1 MKINQTQLI
10 FFDEKDGDIPPTT
23 EKKNAIIEKHFQHF
37 IGNEKALTKLKTAAF
52 TALSRPNH
60 QMPELS
66 FSIFG
71 PPSSGK
77 TTLARIYAKTV
88 SLPYVELSPQAVK
101 DNKTIFEAMKKA
113 CEKRKIELVPQEDG
127 SFFLPPMVVFV
138 DEVHN
143 LNKTVTQ
150 GLLKAIEHEDRM
162 FHAEDG
168 IVADTK
174 LLTWFVATTDEGM
187 LFDAFRTR
195 FSPVYLKY
203 LKQEEI
209 AQIVLAK
216 HPEFSEEICQRIA
229 FFNSRIPRKALEFA
243 RYVEM
248 YKFMRNDLELAE
260 VVEKVAEE
268 EGIDKFGMH
277 EIHWKVLLA
286 LKDGPIA
293 KSRISHVT
301 GRKKEENERYIM
313 PWLLTDVE
321 DQPALV
327 RVSTK
332 GYILTNE
339 GQKEVARRSKVI
351 SVPRGEDD
359 GSGKLAN
366 HSA

>member
-1 MKINQTQLI
+1 
-10 FFDEKDGDIPPTT
+10 
-23 EKKNAIIEKHFQHF
+23 
-37 IGNEKALTKLKTAAF
+37 
-52 TALSRPNH
+52 
-60 QMPELS
+60 
-66 FSIFG
+66 
-71 PPSSGK
+71 
-77 TTLARIYAKTV
+77 
-88 SLPYVELSPQAVK
+88 
-101 DNKTIFEAMKKA
+101 
-113 CEKRKIELVPQEDG
+113 
-127 SFFLPPMVVFV
+127 MVVFI

-162 FHAEDG
+162 FHAEDD
-168 IVADTK
+168 ILVNTK
-174 LLTWFVATTDEGM
+174 LVTWFVATTDEGM

-203 LKQEEI
+203 LEREEI
-209 AQIVLAK
+209 ARIVLK
-216 HPEFSEEICQRIA
+216 EHPDFGEEICQRIA

-248 YKFMRNDLELAE
+248 YKFMRKDLELAE

-293 KSRISHVT
+293 KSRIGNVT

-313 PWLLTDVE
+313 PWLLTDVG

-332 GYILTNE
+332 GYILTEE
-339 GQKEVARRSKVI
+339 GKKEVARRSNI
-351 SVPRGEDD
+351 IPVPRGKDD
-359 GSGKLAN
+359 EFEKLRN
-366 HSA
+366 NSA